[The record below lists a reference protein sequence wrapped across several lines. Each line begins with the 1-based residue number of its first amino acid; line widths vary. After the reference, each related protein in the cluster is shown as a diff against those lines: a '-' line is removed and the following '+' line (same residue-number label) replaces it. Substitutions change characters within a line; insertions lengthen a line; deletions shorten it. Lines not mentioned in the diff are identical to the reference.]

1 MKLTALG
8 FRIFA
13 SALFAGIAFFADAS
27 SASAA
32 VDASA
37 GEQSALASERAAAE
51 AKFAAR
57 DQACRQRFVV
67 SACVADARR
76 DRRIALDALR
86 IRQRALDDA
95 ERQERASERRADL
108 AAKSLEDGRREAAR
122 AGEAD
127 PASSAASA
135 LPKGRPFESPH
146 ADKTGKAAAAA
157 SAASSGR
164 AAKHAGSER
173 KAPPAAAD
181 PALRKSREE
190 RSREAFTIRQKQA
203 AQHREEVIDA
213 AIRRMKKHPPGSS
226 LPLPGA
232 PGARAASTP

>member
-8 FRIFA
+8 FRIVA
-13 SALFAGIAFFADAS
+13 SALFACIAFPADAS
-27 SASAA
+27 PASAT

-37 GEQSALASERAAAE
+37 GERSALASERAAAE
-51 AKFAAR
+51 AKFVER

-67 SACVADARR
+67 SACIADARR

-95 ERQERASERRADL
+95 QRQERASERRADL
-108 AAKSLEDGRREAAR
+108 ATKSVEDGRREAVR
-122 AGEAD
+122 AGKAD
-127 PASSAASA
+127 PASSAASD

-157 SAASSGR
+157 SSASSGR
-164 AAKHAGSER
+164 AAKRAGSDR
-173 KAPPAAAD
+173 KAAPAAAD
-181 PALRKSREE
+181 QALRRSREE
-190 RSREAFTIRQKQA
+190 RSREAFTTRQQQA

-213 AIRRMKKHPPGSS
+213 AIRRMEKHSPGSS

-232 PGARAASTP
+232 PVARAASAP